1 MALPVDSILSILI
14 CVAINAYPPL
24 AIELAKLAQTVPP
37 LDNMLAIQEVFATHG
52 GEKFGEKDNNQDL
65 LTIQRW
71 LSQARSALKLIPD
84 ETSMLHVQPSIY
96 ELLDTILPPCSMGMR
111 RMVLLSV
118 DGRDTSSTAAEGL
131 GVALERQ
138 WAMSDFCTLV
148 PSLLFVRGSMPVSTL
163 DGVTTVNF
171 DSCTQAENQHER
183 GKELE
188 AARRHYSEAMTV
200 CATVGI
206 PGTSGSGHEI
216 LLSIQALM
224 TWLSSSS
231 IDPLAQ
237 ATDGRIANYAQTIG
251 PLLARSAACWEQVVA
266 RIDEKAKAST
276 QTLLKL
282 ERTRQYVLRAFVV
295 EGMPLFPGGEKQC
308 MVVRRFGKAQ
318 GASHY
323 SVLGNDGI
331 CWPTRLKD
339 IQGTVVE
346 SMWVCCSDDEECRAN
361 DDLGTSFDIS
371 NSQSGLNT
379 VVADPDDEIFCGVC
393 HIIDSWSYN
402 QIII

>member
-148 PSLLFVRGSMPVSTL
+148 PSLLFVRGSVS
-163 DGVTTVNF
+163 D
-171 DSCTQAENQHER
+171 
-183 GKELE
+183 
-188 AARRHYSEAMTV
+188 AMSQKLSQT
-200 CATVGI
+200 CAFVL
-206 PGTSGSGHEI
+206 I
-216 LLSIQALM
+216 LL
-224 TWLSSSS
+224 
-231 IDPLAQ
+231 
-237 ATDGRIANYAQTIG
+237 
-251 PLLARSAACWEQVVA
+251 C
-266 RIDEKAKAST
+266 
-276 QTLLKL
+276 
-282 ERTRQYVLRAFVV
+282 
-295 EGMPLFPGGEKQC
+295 
-308 MVVRRFGKAQ
+308 
-318 GASHY
+318 
-323 SVLGNDGI
+323 
-331 CWPTRLKD
+331 
-339 IQGTVVE
+339 
-346 SMWVCCSDDEECRAN
+346 
-361 DDLGTSFDIS
+361 
-371 NSQSGLNT
+371 
-379 VVADPDDEIFCGVC
+379 
-393 HIIDSWSYN
+393 
-402 QIII
+402 